1 MIPDQTLARSFQ
13 ILDNLSPGDI
23 LDLERIAEERRDLF
37 LQCAE
42 QYQKTYN
49 NLELNNSRNK
59 LKKYESIRRTSQST
73 PTDSKQRPFKK
84 LK

>member
-42 QYQKTYN
+42 QYNKTYN

-59 LKKYESIRRTSQST
+59 IKKI
-73 PTDSKQRPFKK
+73 
-84 LK
+84 

>member
-1 MIPDQTLARSFQ
+1 MIPDETLSRSFQ

-23 LDLERIAEERRDLF
+23 LDLERIALERRDLF

-42 QYQKTYN
+42 QYQQTYN

-59 LKKYESIRRTSQST
+59 IKKYESIRRHS
-73 PTDSKQRPFKK
+73 
-84 LK
+84 

>member
-13 ILDNLSPGDI
+13 ILDNLAPGDI

-42 QYQKTYN
+42 QYQQTYN
-49 NLELNNSRNK
+49 NLELNNQK
-59 LKKYESIRRTSQST
+59 TKIKKYESIRNFSGGAT
-73 PTDSKQRPFKK
+73 TDSE
-84 LK
+84 